1 MKVISPGITKAELA
15 DMYGVSLRTF
25 NGWLKDADIIENTGK
40 KQKKLNPR
48 QLYEM
53 VKQLYLPVGVTISI
67 TEPDFLVREVDANNK
82 KM

>member
-25 NGWLKDADIIENTGK
+25 NGWLKDAGIIEGTGK
-40 KQKKLNPR
+40 KQRRLNPR

-53 VKQLYLPVGVTISI
+53 VKQL
-67 TEPDFLVREVDANNK
+67 
-82 KM
+82 